1 MRAVG
6 AAVGPT
12 RVAELPG
19 REGERVQVAGWL
31 THRRGHGA
39 IAFLV
44 VRDGSG
50 EVQAV
55 VRRDHAPEA
64 FARAEGLGQESA
76 LRVVGPVRAQPRAPG
91 GYEVEVEELEVL
103 SPAADY
109 PIAPKEHGIE
119 FLLDHRHL
127 WLRHRRPAAVMRIRD
142 TVLWAA
148 EAFLR
153 GEGFVRVD
161 APILMGTAAENT
173 TQLFRTDYFGEPA
186 YLTQSGQLYAEAA
199 AMALG
204 RVYTLGPTFRA
215 ERSKTRRHLL
225 EFWMLE
231 PEMAFCDLEG
241 SMALQER
248 LVTYVVERVLE
259 RCGEAL
265 RTLER
270 DTAPLER
277 VRPPFPRLRYDDAAE
292 WLRAQGLA
300 LGSEEDFGAPHE
312 TALSQAFDRP
322 LFVHAFPRAVKPFY
336 MEPEPGRPDRVLAAD
351 LLAPEG
357 YGEIIGGSQR
367 IADADLLRRRLQEAG
382 LDEAAYDWYLDLRRY
397 GGVVHSGF
405 GLGIERTV
413 AWIAGLDH
421 VREAV
426 PFPRTYNRLRP

>member
-1 MRAVG
+1 MTSRAATAVRVRHLAEHVG
-6 AAVGPT
+6 ETVT
-12 RVAELPG
+12 IC
-19 REGERVQVAGWL
+19 GWL
-31 THRRGHGA
+31 VHRRGHGA
-39 IAFLV
+39 LTFLV

-50 EVQAV
+50 VVQAV
-55 VRRDHAPEA
+55 VREDRAPAA
-64 FARAEGLGQESA
+64 FERAQALGQESA
-76 LRVVGPVRAQPRAPG
+76 VCIVGSVAAQARAPG
-91 GYEVEVEELEVL
+91 GYELQVEDLTVV
-103 SPAADY
+103 SAAEDY
-109 PIAPKEHGIE
+109 PISPKEHGIE
-119 FLLDHRHL
+119 FLMDHRHL
-127 WLRHRRPAAVMRIRD
+127 WLRHSRPAAVMRIRD
-142 TVLWAA
+142 TVQWAC

-173 TQLFRTDYFGEPA
+173 TQLFRTDYFGQPA

-231 PEMAFCDLEG
+231 PEMAFCTLDE

-248 LVTYVVERVLE
+248 LIEFVVGACLE
-259 RCGEAL
+259 RTREEL
-265 RTLER
+265 KVLER

-277 VRPPFPRLRYDDAAE
+277 VRAPFPRLRYDDAAE
-292 WLRAQGLA
+292 RVRA
-300 LGSEEDFGAPHE
+300 LGLELGPDEDFGAPHE
-312 TALSQAFDRP
+312 TAISQAFDRP
-322 LFVHAFPRAVKPFY
+322 VFIHAFPASIKPFY
-336 MEPEPGRPDRVLAAD
+336 MEPEAGDGGRVLAAD

-367 IADADLLRRRLQEAG
+367 IADPALLARRLAEAG
-382 LDEAAYDWYLDLRRY
+382 LDAASYDWYMDLRRY

-413 AWIAGLDH
+413 AWIAGLGH
-421 VREAV
+421 VREAI
-426 PFPRTYNRLRP
+426 PFPRTYNRLTP